1 MSGACF
7 AGRGAGH
14 AMPKLGWCLAVVLS
28 WLLMTA
34 VCLCQES
41 VFQPSAEQLAEA
53 GQQLQLLRTELAG
66 LRDRP
71 ELQTTQGRQ
80 LLADVQVFEK
90 AAAWMLRF
98 SEFPKEPWVGQLQ
111 RVLSEGRRRASRLL
125 EGAPDWNLRV
135 GTTIRGYVS
144 AVDGSVQP
152 YALTLPEGVD
162 PVTAKRWPVHV
173 VLHGRADQMN
183 EVNFIERMDGRGP
196 GASRNERPGQWL
208 QLDVYGR
215 GNNAYRWAGET
226 DVFEALADLKTR
238 FRVDE
243 NRVVLHGFSMGGA
256 GAWHLGLH
264 HPDQWCSV
272 GAGAGFVDFYQ
283 YQKKDPVADRLPWAQ
298 HLTLGIYD
306 AVDYALNAANVPVVT
321 YGGERDPQ
329 LLAST
334 TMQKRTGE
342 LQVPLQVLIGA
353 GMGHEFDADSR
364 RKFMDFHLERS
375 LVGRPQYGQRKKLR
389 FSTRSLRYSRCD
401 WLRIEEQLVSYQP
414 STAEGEIDELD
425 TLRLTTRNVALL
437 RLSREIAGTVVIDG
451 SELEL
456 RGAAEGL
463 LPDVWFR
470 RESDDSWTVLGYQE
484 SRAISRNPGVRKRPG
499 LQGPIDDALMGSFLC
514 VQGTGVPLHPAAG
527 EWSEAALQN
536 FREEFAK
543 WFRGDVRVVTD
554 QELTEQMIAEH
565 HLILFGDP
573 GSNSVLARVLPQ
585 LHGQPVEWNAERIR
599 VGQREWSAAEHG
611 LVLIHPN
618 PLNRSKYVV
627 LNSGHTFHERDFRA
641 SNAWLFP
648 RLGDAA
654 VLRLSGAA
662 GNAESAIQWSGIF
675 DSGWKLLTE

>member
-34 VCLCQES
+34 ECLCQES
-41 VFQPSAEQLAEA
+41 VFQPSAEQLAKA
-53 GQQLQLLRTELAG
+53 GQQLQLLRTELEG

-71 ELQTTQGRQ
+71 ELLTTQGRQ

-111 RVLSEGRRRASRLL
+111 RVLSEGRRRAGRLL
-125 EGAPDWNLRV
+125 EGAPDWNLRL

-283 YQKKDPVADRLPWAQ
+283 YQKKDPVTDRLPWAQ

-389 FSTRSLRYSRCD
+389 FSTRTLRYSRCD

-484 SRAISRNPGVRKRPG
+484 SRAISRNPEVRRRPG
-499 LQGPIDDALMGSFLC
+499 LQGPIDDAFMGSFLC

-527 EWSEAALQN
+527 EWSQAVLQN

>member
-28 WLLMTA
+28 WLLVTA
-34 VCLCQES
+34 ECLCQES

-53 GQQLQLLRTELAG
+53 GQQLQLLRTELEG

-111 RVLSEGRRRASRLL
+111 RVLSEGRRRAGRLL

-226 DVFEALADLKTR
+226 DVFEALADLKSR

-283 YQKKDPVADRLPWAQ
+283 YQKKDPVTDRLPWAQ

-334 TMQKRTGE
+334 TMQKLTGE

-463 LPDVWFR
+463 LPDV
-470 RESDDSWTVLGYQE
+470 
-484 SRAISRNPGVRKRPG
+484 
-499 LQGPIDDALMGSFLC
+499 
-514 VQGTGVPLHPAAG
+514 
-527 EWSEAALQN
+527 
-536 FREEFAK
+536 
-543 WFRGDVRVVTD
+543 
-554 QELTEQMIAEH
+554 
-565 HLILFGDP
+565 
-573 GSNSVLARVLPQ
+573 
-585 LHGQPVEWNAERIR
+585 
-599 VGQREWSAAEHG
+599 
-611 LVLIHPN
+611 
-618 PLNRSKYVV
+618 
-627 LNSGHTFHERDFRA
+627 
-641 SNAWLFP
+641 
-648 RLGDAA
+648 
-654 VLRLSGAA
+654 
-662 GNAESAIQWSGIF
+662 
-675 DSGWKLLTE
+675 

>member
-1 MSGACF
+1 
-7 AGRGAGH
+7 
-14 AMPKLGWCLAVVLS
+14 MPKLGWCLAVVLS
-28 WLLMTA
+28 WLLMMA
-34 VCLCQES
+34 ECLCQES

-98 SEFPKEPWVGQLQ
+98 SEFPKEPWAGQLQ

-334 TMQKRTGE
+334 TMQKLTGE

-425 TLRLTTRNVALL
+425 TLRLTTRKKRSL
-437 RLSREIAGTVVIDG
+437 VVVVG
-451 SELEL
+451 WC
-456 RGAAEGL
+456 GGVGVVFVGGL
-463 LPDVWFR
+463 
-470 RESDDSWTVLGYQE
+470 
-484 SRAISRNPGVRKRPG
+484 
-499 LQGPIDDALMGSFLC
+499 
-514 VQGTGVPLHPAAG
+514 
-527 EWSEAALQN
+527 
-536 FREEFAK
+536 
-543 WFRGDVRVVTD
+543 
-554 QELTEQMIAEH
+554 
-565 HLILFGDP
+565 
-573 GSNSVLARVLPQ
+573 
-585 LHGQPVEWNAERIR
+585 
-599 VGQREWSAAEHG
+599 
-611 LVLIHPN
+611 
-618 PLNRSKYVV
+618 
-627 LNSGHTFHERDFRA
+627 
-641 SNAWLFP
+641 
-648 RLGDAA
+648 
-654 VLRLSGAA
+654 
-662 GNAESAIQWSGIF
+662 
-675 DSGWKLLTE
+675 